1 MHYFWTAM
9 ISHLA
14 WLHEILC
21 PAATGTNTRPQS
33 RHLIRPLAHVAGAMR
48 TRATF
53 SLGVWG
59 SLVQPFSPFKISINQ
74 SANI

>member
-21 PAATGTNTRPQS
+21 PAATGTNTRPKS

-48 TRATF
+48 TPATF